1 MGRFQKLEEV
11 LGYTFKDPAL
21 LELALTHP
29 SRTSEQALGVNN
41 QRLEFLG
48 DAVLGLIISKDLYFR
63 YPEWEEGDLTKARA
77 RIVNSRSL
85 AEHALE
91 WELENHLILSKG
103 EGSNTG
109 KGRESALAD
118 AAEAVLGAIFLDGG
132 FEAVNDVACRTFKRA
147 CEVAAQESGLLN
159 PKGELQELLQVNS
172 PVTPQYEMIAAKG
185 PDHDR
190 EFECIVR
197 HEGRELGRGIGKS
210 KKEAESNAARSA
222 LEKLKTDAGDT
233 AVVGQ

>member
-1 MGRFQKLEEV
+1 MAQSQKLEEV
-11 LGYTFKDPAL
+11 LGYQFKDPAL

-29 SRTSEQALGVNN
+29 SRTSDHALGINN

-48 DAVLGLIISKDLYFR
+48 DAVLGLIISKDLYYR
-63 YPEWEEGDLTKARA
+63 YPDWEEGDLTKARA
-77 RIVNSRSL
+77 RIVNTRSL

-91 WELENHLILSKG
+91 WGLEQHLILSKG
-103 EGSNTG
+103 EGVNFG
-109 KGRESALAD
+109 RGRETALAD

-132 FEAVNDVACRTFKRA
+132 FDAANEVACRVFQRA

-159 PKGELQELLQVNS
+159 PKGELQEILQATS
-172 PVTPQYEMIAAKG
+172 PGTPQYELINAKG

-197 HEGRELGRGIGKS
+197 HEGRELGRGSGKS
-210 KKEAESNAARSA
+210 KKEAESSAARSA
-222 LEKLKTDAGDT
+222 LENLRPPSP
-233 AVVGQ
+233 